1 MLEIKRTGK
10 AALAVAAM
18 ATALAG
24 CSTKPRNFAASV
36 STPVPDR
43 VAFERD
49 YRTCA
54 ALVKS
59 GHSSGFKTAATTTA
73 ISAGAV
79 GAGAGV
85 AALGAGGTYSS
96 FGAAGA
102 AAGTVLAAA
111 TVVTGLAGFGIT
123 RAIRG
128 GKERKFKRNM
138 SACLTEYGYE
148 VTDWEKLKKRDD
160 AAAFA
165 ARQVTVAESI
175 RPQPAEAEVIE
186 AVLLVDENTPA
197 EETPAP
203 LALATPEG

>member
-1 MLEIKRTGK
+1 MMGISKSGK

-43 VAFERD
+43 VAFEQD

-59 GHSSGFKTAATTTA
+59 GHKSGFRTAAA
-73 ISAGAV
+73 ASAVSAGAV
-79 GAGAGV
+79 GAGVGTGMAV
-85 AALGAGGTYSS
+85 ASAGGTSTGFS
-96 FGAAGA
+96 GMGAGL
-102 AAGTVLAAA
+102 GTAFAAA
-111 TVVTGLAGFGIT
+111 TVVAGLAGFGIT

-138 SACLTEYGYE
+138 SACLSEYGYE
-148 VTDWEKLKKRDD
+148 VADWEKLKKRDD

-165 ARQVTVAESI
+165 SRQVAVAEPRREEPVLI
-175 RPQPAEAEVIE
+175 EAVVMTEEPQPAEV
-186 AVLLVDENTPA
+186 PA
-197 EETPAP
+197 QP

>member
-1 MLEIKRTGK
+1 MVGISKSGK

-43 VAFERD
+43 VAFEQD

-59 GHSSGFKTAATTTA
+59 GHSSGFKTAATSTA
-73 ISAGAV
+73 IGAGAV
-79 GAGAGV
+79 GAGASV

-138 SACLTEYGYE
+138 SACLSEYGYE
-148 VTDWEKLKKRDD
+148 VADWEKLKKRDD

-165 ARQVTVAESI
+165 SRQVAVAEPRRDEPVMI
-175 RPQPAEAEVIE
+175 DAVVMTEEPQPAEV
-186 AVLLVDENTPA
+186 PA
-197 EETPAP
+197 QP
-203 LALATPEG
+203 LALVTHEG

>member
-1 MLEIKRTGK
+1 
-10 AALAVAAM
+10 M

-36 STPVPDR
+36 STPVNDR
-43 VAFERD
+43 IAFEQD

-59 GHSSGFKTAATTTA
+59 GHKSGFRSAATTTA

-96 FGAAGA
+96 VGAAGA

-111 TVVTGLAGFGIT
+111 TVVAGLAGFGIT

-138 SACLTEYGYE
+138 AACLAEYGYQ

-165 ARQVTVAESI
+165 SRQVTVAEPVREEPVQIDAVMVSEE
-175 RPQPAEAEVIE
+175 PQPAEVTAQP
-186 AVLLVDENTPA
+186 AALV
-197 EETPAP
+197 
-203 LALATPEG
+203 TPEG